1 MSAAVRASA
10 IAESGW
16 AYPVRFLQP
25 QNPAFWVYALLVAG
39 GAFAF
44 YDLARPLAAYPT
56 AAVLSVVLL
65 ALYALPFVWFITR
78 ADRFAREPVK
88 LALLGFLW
96 GGLAATWVLA
106 VPGNDAVLSI
116 YAKLVSVDFAA
127 SWARR

>member
-1 MSAAVRASA
+1 MSAAARASA

-16 AYPVRFLQP
+16 AYPVRFFQP

-65 ALYALPFVWFITR
+65 GVYALPFIWFITH

-88 LALLGFLW
+88 LALLGFAW

-127 SWARR
+127 SWGRR